1 MNKRFFIILICF
13 IAANTCIAQQFYWS
27 TANTDSVAIDRQIP
41 LLANEV
47 LSNYKNPGDQRTY
60 LDNKFKLEILAH
72 KYADAKET
80 VFALRA
86 ISRDRDPGFA
96 DLLYIQHELFAQ
108 AKLDQEA
115 ANGDFKT
122 AFTNQFRKFF
132 KGLSD
137 KEAIHIST
145 AFITRNG
152 IDELKNNF
160 QNSITAIKQDGID
173 INIALS
179 VCKNYYWFRVYET
192 MEPIARQLLRE
203 DDQQRYV
210 IQDSVLIKTRDGAY
224 ISAIVVHKKGVITPQ
239 PTILQF
245 TIYTGAI
252 SAITKDDVAR
262 GYIGMIAFTRGKR
275 FSPNEVVPYQFDG
288 NDCYDVI
295 DWISKQPWSNGKVGM
310 YGGSYGG
317 FTQWAAAK
325 HMHPALKTIVPSA
338 SAAPGLD
345 VPMMN
350 NVFESFV
357 FPWIYYVSNNK
368 FLDYVAYNNTAK
380 WDSVNAKWY
389 VTGKPYHS
397 LDSLTG
403 RGTNKIF
410 QSWISHP
417 AYDKYWQDMIP
428 YKQDFSNINIPILT
442 TTGYYD
448 GGQVGALYYFREH
461 YKYNKNANHYLI
473 IGPYNHYG
481 SQGFVSIPDPE
492 PVISGYQIDPV
503 ANIHIHEI
511 IFQWFDYI
519 LKNGKKPEILKDK
532 INYQPM
538 DSNEWKHVPSLDK
551 MSNDTLKF
559 YLSNVRSGDHYILS
573 SQKQVKSGF
582 LTETVDFADR
592 KTSNTFYHVDT
603 IVYNKLDTSNGLS
616 FISEPLNKP
625 MSINGCFF
633 GETKAAINKKDMDYN
648 INLYELM
655 PNGKYFYLSYFMG
668 RASYAS
674 DHGTR
679 RLLKPGVIETIPF
692 TNTYLTSKKLEKGS
706 RIVIVIS
713 VNKSRDNQI
722 NYGTG
727 KEVSSETIADAK
739 TPLQVKWYNSSVI
752 KIPVGN

>member
-1 MNKRFFIILICF
+1 MNKKFFIILIGF
-13 IAANTCIAQQFYWS
+13 IAANNCFAQQFYWQK
-27 TANTDSVAIDRQIP
+27 ANSDSAAIDRQMP
-41 LLANEV
+41 KLANEV
-47 LSNYKNPGDQRTY
+47 LSKYKNQGDQRTY
-60 LDNKFKLEILAH
+60 LDNKFKLEILTH

-80 VFALRA
+80 IVALRA

-108 AKLDQEA
+108 AKLEQEA
-115 ANGDFKT
+115 ANKDFKA
-122 AFTNQFRKFF
+122 AFTNQFRKLF
-132 KGLSD
+132 KWLDD
-137 KEAIHIST
+137 KDALHIST

-160 QNSITAIKQDGID
+160 QNSITAIKQDSID
-173 INIALS
+173 ITTALLL
-179 VCKNYYWFRVYET
+179 CKNYYWFKVYQV
-192 MEPIARQLLRE
+192 MEPVARQLLRE
-203 DDQQRYV
+203 DEQQRYV

-224 ISAIVVHKKGVITPQ
+224 ISAIVVRKKGVTTPQ

-262 GYIGMIAFTRGKR
+262 GYIGMIAFTRGTR
-275 FSPNEVVPYQFDG
+275 FSQNEVVPYQFDG
-288 NDCYDVI
+288 SDCYDVI

-368 FLDYVAYNNTAK
+368 FLDYADYNNTAK

-389 VTGKPYHS
+389 DTGKPYHW

-410 QSWISHP
+410 QSWVSHP
-417 AYDKYWQDMIP
+417 AYDKYWQNMIP
-428 YKQDFSNINIPILT
+428 YKEDFSNINIPILT

-473 IGPYNHYG
+473 IGPYSHYG

-492 PVISGYQIDPV
+492 PVISGYQIDPI

-519 LKNGKKPEILKDK
+519 LKDGEKPEILKDR

-538 DSNEWKHVPSLDK
+538 GSNEWKHVHSLDK
-551 MSNDTLKF
+551 ISNDTLKF
-559 YLSNVRSGDHYILS
+559 YLSNVRSGDHYVLN
-573 SQKQVKSGF
+573 SQKPVKNEF
-582 LTETVDFADR
+582 LTKTVDFADR
-592 KTSNTFYHVDT
+592 KTSNTFYHADT
-603 IVYNKLDTSNGLS
+603 IIYDKLDTSNGLS
-616 FISEPLNKP
+616 FISEPVKKET
-625 MSINGCFF
+625 SINGCFF
-633 GETKAAINKKDMDYN
+633 GEIKAVINKKDMDYN

-668 RASYAS
+668 RASYAD
-674 DHGTR
+674 DHSTR

-692 TNTYLTSKKLEKGS
+692 TNSYFTSRKLSKGS

-713 VNKSRDNQI
+713 INKSRDNQI

-752 KIPVGN
+752 KIPVGD